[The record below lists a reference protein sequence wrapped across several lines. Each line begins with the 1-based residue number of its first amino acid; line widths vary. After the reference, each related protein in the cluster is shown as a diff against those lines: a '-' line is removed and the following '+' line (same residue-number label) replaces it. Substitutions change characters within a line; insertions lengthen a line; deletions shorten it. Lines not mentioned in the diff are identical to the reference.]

1 MPEEATMDAVIGRV
15 NRRMWGRPIFVAA
28 ATFSSQLHAVQSAEA
43 RWPYANIAGAESRE
57 VLWGSASGAI
67 PLLTFL

>member
-43 RWPYANIAGAESRE
+43 RWPYANIA
-57 VLWGSASGAI
+57 
-67 PLLTFL
+67 